1 MSRLKKS
8 LIIGGILF
16 SLAIIIY
23 LSVYTRMSTINSP
36 TVLDYDPFWFFRHA
50 KEIVEN
56 GYKVPKWDILSYY
69 PPGRPYESFQGWP
82 YTIAI
87 MYKILSS
94 IIPTITLTKVAI
106 ISPLI
111 LAALTPIP
119 AFFLGR
125 HLSNNIGGLAVALF
139 SVLTPA
145 ILGVSMAGYCD
156 SDIPVL
162 FYTFLSILTIFLAI
176 NQFKNGWLRFIPFAI
191 IAIFVSLLFVYNWGA
206 GWLPQIFFLV
216 LIPVYFIFKL
226 FETKFQHKKF
236 DLGII
241 SQETKPNFAP
251 LLIIILVSNVI
262 GYSLGWGSVVHSF
275 LGGLGFTGFSKIAG
289 VVGIFSIGIYFIT
302 LASVGFIAGLLF
314 FKKRGAIIGAVILL
328 LIAILVITFG
338 GVPQALLVNISVAE
352 LQKINIFTKDGFNA
366 VADRVGLLPTLLTII
381 GLPVLILYK
390 FFKKEKLAYTD
401 IYLFL
406 WMLVTFILILS
417 GIRFSILFSTATAAS
432 AGYVIG
438 NSKKYPSLSL
448 AILSICLLIFL
459 FLQTSIAIL
468 EKVMLFSIVS
478 FSIFLILKRKDENF
492 KTISIVLIF
501 GLISIF
507 TIIFISNALQ
517 TGSSASGMTLSQ
529 NWYDMLD
536 WLKENA
542 NKDSLVATWWDPGH
556 IIAGYTGLKVMADGA
571 HCVPGVCIPYNHNIR
586 IQDTGRVFSTSNETE
601 SVQIL
606 SKYKELTPEQ
616 CQEAR
621 DKFGSIMPE
630 DACDPV
636 NDIYVIASSDLIG
649 KYYWMSF
656 FGSWNETA
664 KTGDGKNFIQLQ
676 YSGMDSYG
684 LPTYGSVITLIQK
697 DNQLLGVLNIPQ
709 QGIRNAIIKDIDYFY
724 QGKEIRYQVNAT
736 NQTNTIDGLLW
747 IDPSFQVVIFMD
759 PSVRDSIFTNM
770 FFYNGNGVQEFNISK
785 LKNFEL
791 MYTNSEIRI
800 FKVV

>member
-1 MSRLKKS
+1 MSRLKKL

-16 SLAIIIY
+16 SLAIIIC

-56 GYKVPKWDILSYY
+56 SYKVPKWDLLSYY

-94 IIPTITLTKVAI
+94 IIPTISLIKVAI

-111 LAALTPIP
+111 VAALIPIP
-119 AFFLGR
+119 AFFIGR
-125 HLSNNIGGLAVALF
+125 FLSNNIGGIAVALF

-145 ILGVSMAGYCD
+145 LLGVSMAGYCD
-156 SDIPVL
+156 TDIVVV
-162 FYTFLSILTIFLAI
+162 FYTFLSILTILLAI
-176 NQFKNGWLRFIPFAI
+176 HQFKKGWLRFIPFAI

-216 LIPVYFIFKL
+216 LIPVYFIFKI

-236 DLGII
+236 DLNII
-241 SQETKPNFAP
+241 SQETKPIFAP

-289 VVGIFSIGIYFIT
+289 VVGIFSIGIYFVT

-314 FKKRGAIIGAVILL
+314 FKKRGAIIGTAILL
-328 LIAILVITFG
+328 LIAILVITLG

-352 LQKINIFTKDGFNA
+352 LQKINIFTKAGFNA

-390 FFKKEKLAYTD
+390 FFKKEKLLYTD

-417 GIRFSILFSTATAAS
+417 GVRFSILFSTATAAS

-438 NSKKYPSLSL
+438 NLFVYLRNRNII
-448 AILSICLLIFL
+448 ILS
-459 FLQTSIAIL
+459 T
-468 EKVMLFSIVS
+468 V
-478 FSIFLILKRKDENF
+478 
-492 KTISIVLIF
+492 F
-501 GLISIF
+501 GLIAFLS
-507 TIIFISNALQ
+507 IIFVSNAIQ
-517 TGSSASGMTLSQ
+517 AGYSASGMTLSQ

-542 NKDSLVATWWDPGH
+542 SKDSLVATWWDPGH
-556 IIAGYTGLKVMADGA
+556 IITGYTGLKVMADGA
-571 HCVPGVCIPYNHNIR
+571 HCVPGICIPYNHNIR
-586 IQDTGRVFSTSNETE
+586 IQDTGKMFSTNNETE

-621 DKFGSIMPE
+621 VKFGSIMPE

-656 FGSWNETA
+656 FGSWDDTN

-676 YSGMDSYG
+676 YSGMDSSG
-684 LPTYGSVITLIQK
+684 LPTYGSIITLIQK

-736 NQTNTIDGLLW
+736 NQTNIIDGLLW
-747 IDPSFQVVIFMD
+747 VDPSFQVVIFME
-759 PSVRDSIFTNM
+759 PSVRDSVFTNM
-770 FFYNGNGVQEFNISK
+770 FFFNGNGAQEFNISK
-785 LKNFEL
+785 LKDFEL
-791 MYTNSEIRI
+791 VYTNSEIRI
-800 FKVV
+800 FKVL